1 MEHDLAGRQ
10 EPPTDIDRLQTERL
24 AIGQAIVGRVRE
36 RANGDA
42 RYFAG
47 EDGQDFFR
55 ELYLEPRSTAV
66 PEQLAG
72 EADELSRD
80 VRAIY
85 AQVFDAVREEL
96 DQRMGREES
105 HWLDIDVALDD
116 HTTAILST
124 DQSVLMRYSMKPWR
138 FTWESEEGM
147 AGTLSDIYEIA
158 TARLLAERQRKQTYG
173 TTRT

>member
-1 MEHDLAGRQ
+1 MEQDLAGRQ
-10 EPPTDIDRLQTERL
+10 EPPTDINPRQAERL

-36 RANGDA
+36 RANGET

-66 PEQLAG
+66 PEALAG
-72 EADELSRD
+72 EADELISD

-96 DQRMGREES
+96 EERMGREES

-147 AGTLSDIYEIA
+147 AETLSDIYEIA
-158 TARLLAERQRKQTYG
+158 SARLLAERQRKHTYG
-173 TTRT
+173 ATTT

>member
-1 MEHDLAGRQ
+1 MEYDLAGRQ
-10 EPPTDIDRLQTERL
+10 EPPNDIDRREAERL
-24 AIGQAIVGRVRE
+24 DLGMSIVERVRE
-36 RANGDA
+36 RANGES

-47 EDGQDFFR
+47 EAGYDFFR

-72 EADELSRD
+72 DADELNGD

-85 AQVFDAVREEL
+85 AQVFEAVREEL
-96 DQRMGREES
+96 EARMGREES

-116 HTTAILST
+116 HTTAIFST

-158 TARLLAERQRKQTYG
+158 AARLLAERRRHTTYG
-173 TTRT
+173 TQTT